1 MIFISKDDKKIEY
14 GKMPIKRYK
23 VSNHYHVI
31 ADEIEDKYISVGLTS
46 DKPNNNDNQKMHKVY
61 ESNKKIAR
69 LKNSATIDK
78 KNRYSK
84 ENAKFNI
91 DKASEEK
98 VKKMANNKKDKYVKN
113 KK

>member
-1 MIFISKDDKKIEY
+1 MIFISKNKKIKY
-14 GKMPIKRYK
+14 GQMPIKRYK

-31 ADEIEDKYISVGLTS
+31 ADEIEDKYVSVGLTS
-46 DKPNNNDNQKMHKVY
+46 DNPVNDDNQKLYKVY

-78 KNRYSK
+78 KNKYSK
-84 ENAKFNI
+84 KNANFTI
-91 DKASEEK
+91 DIDSEEK
-98 VKKMANNKKDKYVKN
+98 EKTMAYNKKDKYIKN